1 MSTPSPTNG
10 PVHEFLAGLP
20 LVDHH
25 CHGVVTADL
34 SPERFES
41 LITEGG
47 VWPGSGITP
56 FDSPVGVA
64 IRRHCAPVLGLPRHA
79 PAAEYLARRTEL
91 GWGEVNRRFVAAAGT
106 GVFCVDTGYSPGS
119 DRLTTPAE
127 LAAAGGAAAAY
138 EVVRLESVAEA
149 VAGEGV
155 EPGEYA
161 AAFVAASQAAVE
173 RPGVVAVKSV
183 AAYRTGFDLD
193 PSRPSDADVTEA
205 ARRWLPT
212 GEIATKSHGPHEE
225 TPVRH
230 RLDDP
235 VLVRHLLWT
244 AVDLGLPLQ
253 LHTGFGDN
261 DIRMHRVDPAHLTD
275 WLHLTSGT
283 IPVLLL
289 HCWPYQR
296 QAAYLATVFEQVY
309 LDVGLTLHYVG
320 PARARAIL
328 EEALEITP
336 FRKLLHSSD
345 AYGVAEFYQLGALA
359 FRQGMAGLLQERVNT
374 DDLSLPD
381 ALRIA
386 AWTGRDNAFRVYGLP
401 AGLPEALPER
411 DSLPDGDDA

>member
-1 MSTPSPTNG
+1 MSASP
-10 PVHEFLAGLP
+10 VQQMLAALQ

-34 SPERFES
+34 DREGFES

-47 VWPGSGITP
+47 TWPGISP

-64 IRRHCAPVLGLPRHA
+64 VRRHCAPLLDLPRHA
-79 PAAEYLARRTEL
+79 PPEEYLARRAQL
-91 GWGEVNRRFVAAAGT
+91 GRHEADRRFLTAAGMD
-106 GVFCVDTGYSPGS
+106 VFCVDTGFAPG
-119 DRLTTPAE
+119 RLTTPRE
-127 LAAAGGAAAAY
+127 LAGVVGGAAY

-149 VAGEGV
+149 AAAQGV
-155 EPGEYA
+155 EPDAYSDVFRA
-161 AAFVAASQAAVE
+161 AAQDAVR

-193 PSRPSDADVTEA
+193 PARPSDQEVTEA
-205 ARRWLPT
+205 ARRWLAR
-212 GEIATKSHGPHEE
+212 GG
-225 TPVRH
+225 
-230 RLDDP
+230 RLEDP

-244 AVDLGLPLQ
+244 AVDLRLPLQ
-253 LHTGFGDN
+253 LHTGFGDS
-261 DIRMHRVDPAHLTD
+261 DIRMHRVDPTLLTD

-296 QAAYLATVFEQVY
+296 QAAYLATVFEHVY

-336 FRKLLHSSD
+336 FHKLLYSSD
-345 AYGVAEFYQLGALA
+345 AYGVAEFYHLGALA
-359 FRQGMAGLLQERVNT
+359 FRHGLAGLLQDRV
-374 DDLSLPD
+374 DADELSLPD
-381 ALRIA
+381 ALRISR
-386 AWTGRDNAFRVYGLP
+386 WMGRDNACRVYGIPLSH
-401 AGLPEALPER
+401 AEVRA
-411 DSLPDGDDA
+411 